1 VSETI
6 VCGVASWF
14 THVTTVPVFTVRI
27 EGSNA
32 KFFIVI
38 VVPPPVEAGGEAGAD
53 DVW

>member
-14 THVTTVPVFTVRI
+14 THVTTVPVFTVRVD
-27 EGSNA
+27 GSNA

-38 VVPPPVEAGGEAGAD
+38 VVPPPVGAGVDAVAEG
-53 DVW
+53 VW